1 VEFLLSGL
9 VLDLVSDLESDLV
22 SDFGLES
29 EPDLLFSD
37 PLSEEPEDS
46 LLPESPLLLL
56 ADESATFR
64 LLSFLKSVSYHPL
77 PLSLKPDAEISLRN
91 AAFPQAGQ
99 SVSGASLMR

>member
-1 VEFLLSGL
+1 
-9 VLDLVSDLESDLV
+9 V
-22 SDFGLES
+22 SDFELES

-37 PLSEEPEDS
+37 PLSEEPEES
-46 LLPESPLLLL
+46 LLPESPLLL

-77 PLSLKPDAEISLRN
+77 PLSLKPAAEISLRN